1 MLWVIADYRCDFQ
14 QIDRKSR
21 LVVFRA
27 RQPLYVEACEGPGA
41 AYRRAAVLRER
52 LEAGLPLVP
61 HHGDEQVGDSTP
73 VDGDPAVTAN
83 GRREGSKEPFEAAVV
98 LTDLAGFILDA
109 NAAAARL
116 LNIGQH
122 SIRPRRFLWFFL
134 HARDA
139 ILAAQRAAAM
149 GETCTVATMLRPA
162 DRRSVVV
169 SLIVTR
175 MEDELRWTVLR

>member
-14 QIDRKSR
+14 QIDGKSR

-27 RQPLYVEACEGPGA
+27 RQPLYVEACEGASAG
-41 AYRRAAVLRER
+41 YRRAAILRER

-61 HHGDEQVGDSTP
+61 HHGDERVRDSATIE
-73 VDGDPAVTAN
+73 DDPAVMATD
-83 GRREGSKEPFEAAVV
+83 RTERSKESCEAAVV
-98 LTDLAGFILDA
+98 HTDLAGFILDA
-109 NAAAARL
+109 NKAAARL

-122 SIRPRRFLWFFL
+122 GIRPRRFLWFFL

-162 DRRSVVV
+162 DRRSVLV
-169 SLIVTR
+169 SVIVTR
-175 MEDELRWTVLR
+175 MDDELRWTVLR